1 MADSIKINKLEIENV
16 KRIKAVK
23 IEPTKNGLTIVGGN
37 NNQGKTSVLD
47 SIAWALGG
55 DRYKPS
61 NATRD
66 GSTIPPNLHIVMS
79 NGLVVE
85 RKGKNSSLKVTDPN
99 GNKGGQQLLNDFVEQ
114 LALDL
119 PKFMESSGKEK
130 AQTLLKIIGVGDQLT
145 ALEQQEKELYNE
157 RLYVGRTADQKVKFA
172 KEQPYYPD
180 APKDLVSPSDLIK
193 QQQEILAR
201 NGKNE
206 EYRRNA
212 VNMKAEYDSL
222 NMEIENLRKM
232 LQEKMERHEALS
244 EALEAANKTV
254 SELHDESTAELEA
267 SIANIE
273 EINRKV
279 RANLDKDKAEEDA
292 RAYQDQY
299 NELTKKIEGVRDQKT
314 ELLNAA
320 DLPLPELSVKEGE
333 LIYKGQQWVN
343 VGMALKHEGYSV
355 DVWDTWSKNDRRYHS
370 GECEKKWNTF
380 HGSNSPVTAGTIVQ
394 LAMEHGWKPSYT
406 AFHSLARS
414 LGSVSVPDWVPGVGG
429 KSFSL
434 PKMSRLKIGMDY
446 VPCDMYPAYLDEGEW
461 VLTKEEANILRSYG
475 GLEGMIGM
483 LDRNSSNVSVNVQ
496 NQNREFDYEKF
507 GRAAADAMITAGIGF
522 KCDEREFARLI
533 KDLIDYV

>member
-61 NATRD
+61 NASRD

-119 PKFMESSGKEK
+119 PKFMEFSGKEK

-157 RLYVGRTADQKVKFA
+157 RLYAGRTADQKVKFA

-193 QQQEILAR
+193 QQKEILAR

-232 LQEKMERHEALS
+232 LQE
-244 EALEAANKTV
+244 N
-254 SELHDESTAELEA
+254 
-267 SIANIE
+267 
-273 EINRKV
+273 
-279 RANLDKDKAEEDA
+279 
-292 RAYQDQY
+292 
-299 NELTKKIEGVRDQKT
+299 TK
-314 ELLNAA
+314 
-320 DLPLPELSVKEGE
+320 
-333 LIYKGQQWVN
+333 
-343 VGMALKHEGYSV
+343 
-355 DVWDTWSKNDRRYHS
+355 
-370 GECEKKWNTF
+370 
-380 HGSNSPVTAGTIVQ
+380 
-394 LAMEHGWKPSYT
+394 
-406 AFHSLARS
+406 
-414 LGSVSVPDWVPGVGG
+414 
-429 KSFSL
+429 
-434 PKMSRLKIGMDY
+434 
-446 VPCDMYPAYLDEGEW
+446 
-461 VLTKEEANILRSYG
+461 
-475 GLEGMIGM
+475 
-483 LDRNSSNVSVNVQ
+483 
-496 NQNREFDYEKF
+496 
-507 GRAAADAMITAGIGF
+507 ADASLTCEPIA
-522 KCDEREFARLI
+522 
-533 KDLIDYV
+533 